1 MASMRTFQRNVKKR
15 LITYL
20 SNNAVA
26 VNVNSEANLLDHNT
40 FTSFQSDADKNE
52 GNFQLFIYLLYKDQ
66 LIDFRKGKYA

>member
-1 MASMRTFQRNVKKR
+1 MRTFQRNVKKR

-52 GNFQLFIYLLYKDQ
+52 GNFQLFIYLLYKD
-66 LIDFRKGKYA
+66 